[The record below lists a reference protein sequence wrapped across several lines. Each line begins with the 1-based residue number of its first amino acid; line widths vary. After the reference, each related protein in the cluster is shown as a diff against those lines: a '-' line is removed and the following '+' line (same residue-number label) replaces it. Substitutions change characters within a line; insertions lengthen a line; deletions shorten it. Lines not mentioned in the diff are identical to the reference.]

1 MHNRRVSS
9 AKAVKK
15 PASKKPAA
23 KSNPPPLAAA
33 KAKPAAKEAPA
44 KKAPT
49 KVAAGKPA
57 KGVAKAASASK
68 PMAKRADYGA
78 PIDAFFAKQ
87 PEKFLPLLNE
97 LRALVERAAPGVESS
112 LKWGMP
118 FFSLNGNML
127 CGIGAHKA
135 HVNLIF
141 SGPPGTFADP
151 DGLLEGDGETGRRL
165 KITGTEVD
173 DLPRAAIKG
182 WLATAVKRARA

>member
-9 AKAVKK
+9 AKVVKK
-15 PASKKPAA
+15 PASKTPAVKP
-23 KSNPPPLAAA
+23 KPPPVASA
-33 KAKPAAKEAPA
+33 KAKPAAKEAAA

-49 KVAAGKPA
+49 KPA
-57 KGVAKAASASK
+57 KGVASASSASK
-68 PMAKRADYGA
+68 PMAKRADFGA

-135 HVNLIF
+135 HVNLIL

-165 KITGTEVD
+165 KITKID